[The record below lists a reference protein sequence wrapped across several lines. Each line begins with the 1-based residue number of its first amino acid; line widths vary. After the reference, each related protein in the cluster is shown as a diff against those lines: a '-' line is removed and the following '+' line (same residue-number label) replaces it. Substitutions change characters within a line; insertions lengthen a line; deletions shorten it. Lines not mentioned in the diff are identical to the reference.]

1 MESLI
6 SINEENELEIEHS
19 PKKSLNKKKKRNKK
33 NVSSINFLH
42 KNLDIDDSNRLLV
55 IHDPK
60 KGRCLMA
67 KSNLPAG
74 TVIFKEFSKFV
85 ISKENKLCCNCCNS
99 LNLQHLPQ
107 SSLDMNFFDE
117 LHPYAFYCSDIC
129 RDEFKSIRDF
139 ELLVVEQIEKIA
151 LNADC
156 DVNLIKLVVRILSS
170 YSNISNNEKLYNK
183 IDGDVLISTTNGFLL
198 LENHVEH
205 QSIEWKNSILKAAE
219 DIKSLLPKE
228 LIISSQEIL
237 EIASRI
243 NINAYGCQDIYS
255 FDNCL
260 GVGVFPIIGLCVN
273 HECHPNCSYS
283 FIEGR
288 LEVRAIKDICVD
300 EEITVTYINPI
311 NCFSERQTILSNSRY
326 FTCSCQRCSGYVNRL
341 KKVFLNG
348 SICYFILF
356 YFFSHVLKII
366 LIKINTCKDYDDHLL
381 ESFDTS
387 IFSGYVDILM
397 EGIYCNKCGRIKFFT
412 IE

>member
-1 MESLI
+1 MEYLSL
-6 SINEENELEIEHS
+6 NEESELNIEHA
-19 PKKSLNKKKKRNKK
+19 PIKSLNKKKKKNKK
-33 NVSSINFLH
+33 NVSTLNFLH
-42 KNLDIDDSNRLLV
+42 KNFDIDDSNRLSV
-55 IHDPK
+55 IHNPK
-60 KGRCLMA
+60 KGRCLLA

-85 ISKENKLCCNCCNS
+85 ISKENKLCCNCCKPFNLQQLQQSLFSLDMTNFENS
-99 LNLQHLPQ
+99 LNKALI
-107 SSLDMNFFDE
+107 DE

-129 RDEFKSIRDF
+129 RDDFKSTRDF
-139 ELLVVEQIEKIA
+139 ELLLVDQLEKIA

-170 YSNISNNEKLYNK
+170 YSNISNNERLYYK
-183 IDGDVLISTTNGFLL
+183 DEGDVLISTTKGFLQ
-198 LENHVEH
+198 LENHIEH

-219 DIKSLLPKE
+219 EIKNLLPKE

-273 HECHPNCSYS
+273 HECYPNCSYS

-311 NCFSERQTILSNSRY
+311 NCFTERQNILSNSRY

-341 KKVFLNG
+341 NKVILNSYICFFFFFFL
-348 SICYFILF
+348 FP
-356 YFFSHVLKII
+356 FFCFTYLLKI
-366 LIKINTCKDYDDHLL
+366 
-381 ESFDTS
+381 
-387 IFSGYVDILM
+387 
-397 EGIYCNKCGRIKFFT
+397 
-412 IE
+412 